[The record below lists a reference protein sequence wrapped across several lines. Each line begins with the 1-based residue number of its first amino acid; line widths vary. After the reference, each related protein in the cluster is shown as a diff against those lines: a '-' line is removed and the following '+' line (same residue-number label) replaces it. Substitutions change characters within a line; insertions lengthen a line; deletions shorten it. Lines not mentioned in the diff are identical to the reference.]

1 MRSSLFNLLSG
12 LLADLCF
19 KYTSFTNG
27 IHRSIADPRLQGCFK
42 LLYALKRLVGD
53 VYGVGDRLVWTGR
66 NNIQSLSEA
75 VAYGAAEVADY
86 SLQGQCWVW
95 IT

>member
-1 MRSSLFNLLSG
+1 MVLGTG
-12 LLADLCF
+12 LCGLA
-19 KYTSFTNG
+19 K
-27 IHRSIADPRLQGCFK
+27 K
-42 LLYALKRLVGD
+42 K
-53 VYGVGDRLVWTGR
+53 
-66 NNIQSLSEA
+66 IQSLSEA